1 TGDLGK
7 IPMSR
12 KPSPGRSLALNAER
26 QRRWRQRHPK
36 ARKAV
41 IRPGDHDERQAV
53 IRACNALGE
62 RLKAVLQTPPQE
74 QSAKVALW
82 RLALAHA
89 IAVIQPYPGRAPHF
103 L

>member
-1 TGDLGK
+1 
-7 IPMSR
+7 MSR
-12 KPSPGRSLALNAER
+12 KPSTGRSLALNAER

-62 RLKAVLQTPPQE
+62 RLKAVLQTSPQE

-82 RLALAHA
+82 RLGLEQA
-89 IAVIQPYPGRAPHF
+89 IAVIEGYRGEVRD
-103 L
+103 LLV